1 MREIARASQMAQLDD
16 WLATPR
22 LDQQYD
28 RHRASRLDG
37 TCEWIFD
44 HVQYKAWRSE
54 EANDSRARILWICG
68 PPGFGKTILCAR
80 IVEKLRQENRL
91 VAYAFCSAFA
101 QAGLKPDV
109 IVRCWIRQLV
119 HQDESILDT
128 VWQHPA
134 RGAQPVASTGDVFDI
149 LGAIVAAKRE
159 CMLVVD
165 GIDEIAQSSGPQHE
179 LENLREEVFGLL
191 KSAIAGSNS
200 RVLIVSRQD
209 VRPELS
215 SVMRGSVDPT
225 LLTCQLTSREVQTD
239 IQTFSTHL
247 IETKL
252 PSQKEFLRLELAAE
266 MVEKWDGMFLWIKM
280 QEGQLRDYKT
290 KEQLRRTVSRMP
302 KGLHH
307 TFERSWKDIQ
317 QLSDFEEQERAVAI
331 LRWAAYAFN
340 PLTVR
345 QMAEALLVEED
356 PEMEDFEIP
365 SVGQTYEDEGIT
377 RLCGSLIEIRQ
388 NRRSRT
394 VEIVHASAKEYI
406 LSPESH
412 IGEFLPGHLQ
422 LSDTRVQHAKIA
434 ETCLQFLNNEGVW
447 RCFTTNT
454 FSSSDFLCYAALYW
468 YCHILESNLEDFYGF
483 SPFRLLF
490 QPENCCFKH
499 WGKYVEER
507 ILWGASHTKVSTP
520 LYYAAIFDLLPR
532 MTSFQRDA
540 TISINDTSGRY
551 GTALQACCIR
561 GNQASFECLLN

>member
-1 MREIARASQMAQLDD
+1 
-16 WLATPR
+16 
-22 LDQQYD
+22 
-28 RHRASRLDG
+28 
-37 TCEWIFD
+37 
-44 HVQYKAWRSE
+44 
-54 EANDSRARILWICG
+54 
-68 PPGFGKTILCAR
+68 
-80 IVEKLRQENRL
+80 
-91 VAYAFCSAFA
+91 
-101 QAGLKPDV
+101 
-109 IVRCWIRQLV
+109 
-119 HQDESILDT
+119 
-128 VWQHPA
+128 
-134 RGAQPVASTGDVFDI
+134 
-149 LGAIVAAKRE
+149 
-159 CMLVVD
+159 
-165 GIDEIAQSSGPQHE
+165 
-179 LENLREEVFGLL
+179 
-191 KSAIAGSNS
+191 
-200 RVLIVSRQD
+200 
-209 VRPELS
+209 
-215 SVMRGSVDPT
+215 MRGSVDPT

-266 MVEKWDGMFLWIKM
+266 MVEKWDGI
-280 QEGQLRDYKT
+280 
-290 KEQLRRTVSRMP
+290 
-302 KGLHH
+302 
-307 TFERSWKDIQ
+307 WKDIQ

-422 LSDTRVQHAKIA
+422 LFDTRVQHAKIA

-490 QPENCCFKH
+490 SPENCCFKH

>member
-1 MREIARASQMAQLDD
+1 MAQLDD

-22 LDQQYD
+22 VDQQYD

-54 EANDSRARILWICG
+54 EATDSRARILWICG

-109 IVRCWIRQLV
+109 IVRYWIRQLV

-179 LENLREEVFGLL
+179 MENLREEVFGLL

-280 QEGQLRDYKT
+280 QEG
-290 KEQLRRTVSRMP
+290 
-302 KGLHH
+302 
-307 TFERSWKDIQ
+307 
-317 QLSDFEEQERAVAI
+317 
-331 LRWAAYAFN
+331 
-340 PLTVR
+340 
-345 QMAEALLVEED
+345 
-356 PEMEDFEIP
+356 
-365 SVGQTYEDEGIT
+365 
-377 RLCGSLIEIRQ
+377 
-388 NRRSRT
+388 
-394 VEIVHASAKEYI
+394 
-406 LSPESH
+406 
-412 IGEFLPGHLQ
+412 
-422 LSDTRVQHAKIA
+422 
-434 ETCLQFLNNEGVW
+434 
-447 RCFTTNT
+447 
-454 FSSSDFLCYAALYW
+454 
-468 YCHILESNLEDFYGF
+468 
-483 SPFRLLF
+483 
-490 QPENCCFKH
+490 
-499 WGKYVEER
+499 
-507 ILWGASHTKVSTP
+507 
-520 LYYAAIFDLLPR
+520 
-532 MTSFQRDA
+532 
-540 TISINDTSGRY
+540 
-551 GTALQACCIR
+551 
-561 GNQASFECLLN
+561 